1 MEGLAFFLIPGL
13 TALLLVSMEKVK
25 SGAGVAGGSDGD
37 GPGGAGGNSDA
48 EYEVA
53 QSYYGYE
60 VGGEVARKLPL
71 VVDTLSII
79 LIVVMMVVMVSPW

>member
-1 MEGLAFFLIPGL
+1 MKHF
-13 TALLLVSMEKVK
+13 
-25 SGAGVAGGSDGD
+25 SGAGVAGVAGGSDGD

-60 VGGEVARKLPL
+60 VGGEAFWPLVARKLPRL
-71 VVDTLSII
+71 LTHRSKTVPT
-79 LIVVMMVVMVSPW
+79 